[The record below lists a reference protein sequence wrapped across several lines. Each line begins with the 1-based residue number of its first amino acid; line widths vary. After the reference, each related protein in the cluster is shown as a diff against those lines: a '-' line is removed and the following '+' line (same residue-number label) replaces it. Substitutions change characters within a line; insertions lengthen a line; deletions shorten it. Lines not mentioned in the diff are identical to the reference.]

1 MPFALIC
8 GAIGLLVGSL
18 LALLAEAVPDY
29 GGGGQTP
36 TKCRSC
42 QTPVGVAAY
51 LPFRTSGS
59 ACSNC
64 GEQITAGRLATVI
77 VTAVVFFAVGF
88 VIGPQWEAVPILF
101 MSSAAIA
108 LSAVDLA
115 RYRLPDRLLFP
126 SVAIG
131 LVLLAAFA
139 FTTDNTDNLVRGVV
153 TMLAYGFALLVPN
166 LIMPAGLAFG
176 DVKLAL
182 LLGLF
187 LGWTAETNIG
197 AFRLTI
203 FAFFV
208 GMILGVF
215 TGLFVGVGR
224 RIFGHGFI
232 PDPDFPP
239 PADGSH
245 EPLLRTTAPFGPAL
259 ALGALTVIL
268 LSNRILDGATI
279 LT

>member
-1 MPFALIC
+1 MAFALAC
-8 GAIGLLVGSL
+8 AAFGLLVGSL
-18 LALLAEAVPDY
+18 LGLIAEAVPDY
-29 GGGGQTP
+29 GGGGQSP
-36 TKCRSC
+36 TKCRNC
-42 QTPVGVAAY
+42 QTSVSAAAY
-51 LPFRTSGS
+51 LPIRSS
-59 ACSNC
+59 ASVCASC
-64 GEQITAGRLATVI
+64 GEQISAGRIATVI
-77 VTAVVFFAVGF
+77 ATSVVFFAVGLA
-88 VIGPQWEAVPILF
+88 IGPQWEVLPILF

-115 RYRLPDRLLFP
+115 RYRLPDRLMFP
-126 SVAIG
+126 SIAIG
-131 LVLLAAFA
+131 VVLLGVFA
-139 FTTDNTDNLVRGVV
+139 FTTDNTDNLTRGIV

-197 AFRLTI
+197 AMRLTV
-203 FAFFV
+203 FAFLV

-224 RIFGHGFI
+224 RVFGHGFI

-268 LSNRILDGATI
+268 FSDRILQGASI

>member
-1 MPFALIC
+1 MSFALIC
-8 GAIGLLVGSL
+8 ALIGLLVGPF

-36 TKCRSC
+36 SKCRTC
-42 QTPVGVAAY
+42 QADLPVRAY
-51 LPFRTSGS
+51 LPLPTQASQ
-59 ACSNC
+59 CPNC
-64 GEQITAGRLATVI
+64 GEQISAGRL
-77 VTAVVFFAVGF
+77 VTAVATVVTFFAVGSVVGSTWH
-88 VIGPQWEAVPILF
+88 VIPLLF
-101 MSSAAIA
+101 LSCAAIC

-126 SVAIG
+126 AIAMAVA
-131 LVLLAAFA
+131 LLGAFA
-139 FTTDNTDNLVRGVV
+139 LATDSTDNLIRGLI
-153 TMLAYGFALLVPN
+153 TMLLYGLALLIPN
-166 LIMPAGLAFG
+166 LIMPTGLAFG

-197 AFRLTI
+197 AMRLVVW
-203 FAFFV
+203 AFFA
-208 GMILGVF
+208 GMLLGVF
-215 TGLFVGVGR
+215 TGLIVGVGR
-224 RIFGHGFI
+224 RLFGHGFI

-239 PADGSH
+239 PDDGSF

-268 LSNRILDGATI
+268 LSERILEGASIFT
-279 LT
+279 

>member
-1 MPFALIC
+1 MTFAIIC
-8 GAIGLLVGSL
+8 GVAGLIVGSL
-18 LALLAEAVPDY
+18 LGLIAEAVPDY
-29 GGGGQTP
+29 GGGGQSP
-36 TKCRSC
+36 KKCRTC
-42 QTPVGVAAY
+42 QSPMSPAAY

-59 ACSNC
+59 ACANC
-64 GEQITAGRLATVI
+64 GEQITAGRLAVAITSS
-77 VTAVVFFAVGF
+77 VVFFAVGF
-88 VIGPQWEAVPILF
+88 VIGPQWQALPILF
-101 MSSAAIA
+101 MSSAVIA

-115 RYRLPDRLLFP
+115 RYRLPDYLLFP
-126 SVAIG
+126 SIGIG
-131 LVLLAAFA
+131 LILLTGFA
-139 FTTDNTDNLVRGVV
+139 LATGNTDNLIRGAI
-153 TMLAYGFALLVPN
+153 TMVAYGFALLVPN

-197 AFRLTI
+197 ALRLTI
-203 FAFFV
+203 FAFFI

-215 TGLFVGVGR
+215 TGLFVGLGR
-224 RIFGHGFI
+224 RVFGHGFI

-245 EPLLRTTAPFGPAL
+245 VPLLRTTAPFGPAL

-268 LSNRILDGATI
+268 LSERILQGASI